1 MIPSGKIL
9 LALLLA
15 TTATAQ
21 HWVGVRA
28 GMINHA
34 EGVFYIDQERLQFP
48 DARFREIPRGASL
61 RTGTG
66 WVEVQLGPNAFLWM
80 GEEGALRIEDP
91 ILTNIQLRVERGS
104 VVIEVSE
111 QAKGSKFTILFGNT
125 VIKPRQP
132 GLYRLDSAQSQLS
145 VYAGKAEIR
154 LAGKKA
160 TVKRG
165 KAALLTGDLRVSRF
179 DVQQLDT
186 LQENAAHRSRI
197 LSGVIQEARMRAE
210 GVPMVAQQRWYEARG
225 IQRRNEQLQDV
236 NPQEGTNQSQ
246 NIKMPES
253 WPGQQEGH
261 PSYTPPQMQQGM
273 QDAIDKARSGQ
284 TQPPPQQ

>member
-15 TTATAQ
+15 TPATAQ

-48 DARFREIPRGASL
+48 DARFRAIPRGASL
-61 RTGTG
+61 RTGNG

-91 ILTNIQLRVERGS
+91 SLTNIQLMVERGS
-104 VVIEVSE
+104 IVIEVSE
-111 QAKGSKFTILFGNT
+111 QAKGNKLSIRFGNA
-125 VIKPRQP
+125 VIEPRQP
-132 GLYRLDSAQSQLS
+132 GLYRLDSAKSQLS

-160 TVKRG
+160 KVKRG
-165 KAALLTGDLRVSRF
+165 KTALLAGNLKVSRF
-179 DVQQLDT
+179 DMQQMDQ
-186 LQENAAHRSRI
+186 LQENAARRSRI
-197 LSGVIQEARMRAE
+197 LGGVIHEARMRA
-210 GVPMVAQQRWYEARG
+210 GTVQQTTEQRRWYEER
-225 IQRRNEQLQDV
+225 QWQHSHEPLRDV
-236 NPQEGTNQSQ
+236 NPQQGTNESQ

-253 WPGQQEGH
+253 WPGPQEGH
-261 PSYTPPQMQQGM
+261 PSYMPPQMQQGI
-273 QDAIDKARSGQ
+273 QDAIDKARSA
-284 TQPPPQQ
+284 QPPPQQ